1 MTYYNSNKNQEIP
14 RRKNG
19 KIFLSLTIGLILV
32 ALSVFYLIQVNK
44 MIAKNFEL
52 RNLQKILA
60 QGQKENQ
67 ALNVSL
73 TQVRS
78 LGNLQQA
85 AKNLNL
91 ISIEKATYLKIAPGF
106 FALSD

>member
-1 MTYYNSNKNQEIP
+1 MTYYKSHKNQEVP
-14 RRKNG
+14 KQKNG
-19 KIFLSLTIGLILV
+19 KIYLSLIIGFVLV
-32 ALSVFYLIQVNK
+32 ALSVFYLVQVNK

-52 RNLQKILA
+52 RNLQKTLA

-67 ALNVSL
+67 ALTVSL

-78 LGNLQQA
+78 LNNLQQA

-91 ISIEKATYLKIAPGF
+91 ISIEKAKYLNIAPGF